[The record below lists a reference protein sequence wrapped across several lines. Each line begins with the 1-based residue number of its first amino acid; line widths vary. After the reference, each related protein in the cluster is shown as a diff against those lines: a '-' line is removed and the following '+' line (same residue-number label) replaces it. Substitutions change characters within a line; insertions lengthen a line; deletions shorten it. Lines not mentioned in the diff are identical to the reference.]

1 MTFLELREQKLLLE
15 FGKKLPLFVEDLVEH
30 EHRGLVL
37 GVINEVLLTQA
48 SGKKF
53 RPTPHYLPHSI
64 IKSVSD
70 SFCSLAP
77 KHC

>member
-1 MTFLELREQKLLLE
+1 MFGEVREPVIVIGKMAFLKLRGLLQG
-15 FGKKLPLFVEDLVEH
+15 FGKNLPLFVEVEQILH
-30 EHRGLVL
+30 VLIL

-64 IKSVSD
+64 IKSVR
-70 SFCSLAP
+70 
-77 KHC
+77 